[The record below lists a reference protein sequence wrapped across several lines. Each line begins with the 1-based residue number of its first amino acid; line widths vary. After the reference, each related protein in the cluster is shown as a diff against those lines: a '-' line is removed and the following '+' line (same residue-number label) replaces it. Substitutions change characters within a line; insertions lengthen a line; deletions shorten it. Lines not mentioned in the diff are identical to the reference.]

1 MRIWADLSTC
11 DYQQI
16 TLMCN
21 DTKAV
26 DQRESDPSMPGSRP
40 VDRDRTST
48 YPVAVATSNLS
59 TDPTLLKYH

>member
-1 MRIWADLSTC
+1 MRIWEDLSTG

-26 DQRESDPSMPGSRP
+26 DQRESDRERPHRP
-40 VDRDRTST
+40 VDRYST
-48 YPVAVATSNLS
+48 FGLS
-59 TDPTLLKYH
+59 CQPTRLS

>member
-1 MRIWADLSTC
+1 MRIWEDLSLC

-26 DQRESDPSMPGSRP
+26 DQRESDPLMHRP
-40 VDRDRTST
+40 RSVDRCDTSA
-48 YPVAVATSNLS
+48 YSDEPNLS
-59 TDPTLLKYH
+59 TDSTILKYHR